1 MLQRY
6 PTRQRPRKDTL
17 ALFGQGKF
25 EGLNYDSVYNDYM
38 QFFLFRRRQ
47 FVPLFRR
54 LELSEQ
60 DK

>member
-25 EGLNYDSVYNDYM
+25 EGLMYDVVNYNM
-38 QFFLFRRRQ
+38 HFLLFHRRQ